1 MLIRY
6 HYIVI
11 CTLVTMFNWWLSC
24 KGIKLRV
31 FIKEEL
37 VVFHWLTFSIIYA
50 HKYYT
55 LYIYMQLYIY
65 ILYIY
70 VLYIFIYI
78 YIYVYILYKL
88 HSHFQLAVW
97 PNKISKKAS
106 SYFHRTC
113 WIALN
118 PFSIVKLLNF
128 AIAFRK
134 NWNKICRE
142 LLKHILY

>member
-24 KGIKLRV
+24 KDIKLRV

-55 LYIYMQLYIY
+55 SYIYMQLYIY
-65 ILYIY
+65 ILYIN

-78 YIYVYILYKL
+78 YMYIYYINCTVISSLQFDQIKYREKL
-88 HSHFQLAVW
+88 PHIFTGRVELLW
-97 PNKISKKAS
+97 ILFELS
-106 SYFHRTC
+106 SYL
-113 WIALN
+113 ILQ
-118 PFSIVKLLNF
+118 LLSEKTET
-128 AIAFRK
+128 RSVGS
-134 NWNKICRE
+134 
-142 LLKHILY
+142 Y

>member
-24 KGIKLRV
+24 KDIKLRV

-55 LYIYMQLYIY
+55 SYIYMQLYIY
-65 ILYIY
+65 IIY
-70 VLYIFIYI
+70 KCIIYI
-78 YIYVYILYKL
+78 YIYIYMYIYYINCTVISSLQFDQIKYREKL
-88 HSHFQLAVW
+88 PHIFTGRVELLW
-97 PNKISKKAS
+97 ILFELS
-106 SYFHRTC
+106 SYL
-113 WIALN
+113 ILQ
-118 PFSIVKLLNF
+118 LLSEKTET
-128 AIAFRK
+128 RSVGS
-134 NWNKICRE
+134 
-142 LLKHILY
+142 Y

>member
-24 KGIKLRV
+24 KDIKLRV

-65 ILYIY
+65 IYYIY
-70 VLYIFIYI
+70 MYYIYLYI
-78 YIYVYILYKL
+78 YIYMYIYYINCTVISSLQFDQIKYRKKL
-88 HSHFQLAVW
+88 PHIFTGRVELLWILFQL
-97 PNKISKKAS
+97 S
-106 SYFHRTC
+106 SYL
-113 WIALN
+113 ILQ
-118 PFSIVKLLNF
+118 LLSEKTET
-128 AIAFRK
+128 RSVGS
-134 NWNKICRE
+134 
-142 LLKHILY
+142 Y

>member
-24 KGIKLRV
+24 KDIKLRV

-65 ILYIY
+65 IIYICIIYIY
-70 VLYIFIYI
+70 LYI
-78 YIYVYILYKL
+78 YIYMYIYYINCTVISSLQFDQIKYREKL
-88 HSHFQLAVW
+88 PHIFTGRVELLW
-97 PNKISKKAS
+97 ILFELS
-106 SYFHRTC
+106 SYL
-113 WIALN
+113 ILQ
-118 PFSIVKLLNF
+118 LLSEKTET
-128 AIAFRK
+128 RSVGS
-134 NWNKICRE
+134 
-142 LLKHILY
+142 Y